1 MDLFAVLLGARALAG
16 IGLECNDDL
25 VNQVFVVF
33 TTEHGLGRVVLR
45 RGLALFVQEFE
56 FQYFAP
62 SAACGLALIAG
73 RTVTKP
79 PFEPGIAPLI
89 NSS

>member
-16 IGLECNDDL
+16 VGLECDDDL
-25 VNQVFVVF
+25 VNQVFVVV
-33 TTEHGLGRVVLR
+33 TTEHGFGDVEFR

-56 FQYFAP
+56 LHYFAP
-62 SAACGLALIAG
+62 SAACGLALMAG

-79 PFEPGIAPLI
+79 PFEPGIAPLM
-89 NSS
+89 SSS